1 MPAPFRKSSSPA
13 DRGKAAEGQ
22 VKDHLK
28 ALNDRHMHFCYNRN
42 LDAHAAGGK
51 FQAQAGDFQAFSWPA
66 ASGWEAQ
73 GGEGQRPASR
83 NFIIEVKEVKHDFRL
98 PHGNYSVDKV
108 ARVEKRVHAGTEAI
122 VLVRFTKA
130 PVPYWRAVPHE
141 VFRTRTGGS
150 WDLSAYPIVDMKKAL
165 SDFLG
170 VHL

>member
-51 FQAQAGDFQAFSWPA
+51 FQAQAGDFQAFSRVESKMRDEWNNPVH
-66 ASGWEAQ
+66 S
-73 GGEGQRPASR
+73 SR

-108 ARVEKRVHAGTEAI
+108 ARVEKRVHSGTEAI